1 MNLLDLF
8 VLLLSVFAVGII
20 VILIYRILFPPV
32 ILVEQP
38 IATAW
43 WPWTITSYNYWP
55 AWHLGGGGGGD
66 HGRGGHGR
74 GHGGGHGGGHRPWGG
89 SGRGAHGGGFHH

>member
-8 VLLLSVFAVGII
+8 VLLLSVFAIGIV
-20 VILIYRILFPPV
+20 VILVYRILFPPV

-38 IATAW
+38 IATPW

-55 AWHLGGGGGGD
+55 AWYLGGGGGG
-66 HGRGGHGR
+66 GGGQRGGHR
-74 GHGGGHGGGHRPWGG
+74 AGHGGEGHHRPWGG
-89 SGRGAHGGGFHH
+89 SGRGAHRGGFHH